1 MTTYT
6 ITKNNLEGYGIGHV
20 EIKNDINLEI
30 RLKNITPNIL
40 RYKGIITNNK
50 AQFENEIKSIF
61 KEVDFKDIIISDD
74 NNKLTIKSYNF
85 SEKEEL

>member
-40 RYKGIITNNK
+40 RYKGIITDNK
-50 AQFENEIKSIF
+50 KQFENEIESIF
-61 KEVDFKDIIISDD
+61 
-74 NNKLTIKSYNF
+74 
-85 SEKEEL
+85 